1 MDGALDTSDEDE
13 SEESDGNMDDDDN
26 DDLDKDDE
34 SDIDNEGGAEEEPL
48 NSEDDVTD
56 EDATDL
62 FDTDNVIVCQYDKVC
77 PFKLLNIAHLLMK
90 TFYFLDYTFSQQ
102 MEILSQRWYYEYRR
116 EGLCFSKIQW

>member
-1 MDGALDTSDEDE
+1 MGYTFLKNMYFTENFNTSKQMDGALDTSDEDE

-56 EDATDL
+56 EDASDL
-62 FDTDNVIVCQYDKVC
+62 FDTDNVIVCQYDKVGK
-77 PFKLLNIAHLLMK
+77 PTIIDFKI
-90 TFYFLDYTFSQQ
+90 YSIYTLY
-102 MEILSQRWYYEYRR
+102 IYR
-116 EGLCFSKIQW
+116 